1 MHQKWFQEVDI
12 VSVGSSQAVS
22 VGGNVLLTTG
32 RFDVD
37 RDRLGAGSL
46 RADERLGNLGNDR
59 NC

>member
-1 MHQKWFQEVDI
+1 MDI
-12 VSVGSSQAVS
+12 ISVGSSQAVS